1 MSDLSDIRRLLAL
14 YGQRLDDRNV
24 DGLVALF
31 APDAQV
37 ENASGVFTGRAQIR
51 AWLDGFF
58 AEQLPGR
65 MEQNQ
70 LVNPV
75 LTVNDDGVNAVGRT
89 DQFCFRSLETTPWE
103 LEVVMRHHDRFAKV
117 DGEWYFQE
125 KAIEMRGGFKRTSN
139 PVPNA
144 VSIG

>member
-1 MSDLSDIRRLLAL
+1 MSDLSDLRRLLAL
-14 YGQRLDDRNV
+14 YAQRLDDRNV

-31 APDAQV
+31 TPDAQV
-37 ENASGVFTGRAQIR
+37 ELPTGTFRGHAKIR
-51 AWLDGFF
+51 EWLEGYF

-75 LTVNDDGVNAVGRT
+75 LTVNGGNTAVGRT

-103 LEVVMRHHDRFAKV
+103 LEVVMRHHDRFTKV
-117 DGEWYFQE
+117 NGEWYFSE
-125 KAIEMRGGFKRTSN
+125 KAVETLGGFKRFSN
-139 PVPNA
+139 PVPNT
-144 VSIG
+144 VSID